1 MAMVISP
8 RSKIVTLVLLIG
20 IITLIALIITGVI
33 GIWRKTEKAP
43 NNGTKMVSSRLQQ
56 FTGYTATKHIS
67 TYIQQEMETQKS
79 SERRLLTFNVLTPSS
94 SALSR
99 ARRGTFKA
107 TTIFL
112 LISFYY
118 SPRRPNH
125 VRTFVTLEN
134 RGGLKGG
141 NPTDDESDSQHS
153 LLRHSH
159 SRMKFSVVLLVGSTP
174 LFGIDWFRS
183 VRSGKVL
190 QLRLDHQQT
199 SCLPTNLR
207 SRPKQAARQPIQQIV

>member
-8 RSKIVTLVLLIG
+8 RSKIVTLALLIG
-20 IITLIALIITGVI
+20 IITLVALIITGVI
-33 GIWRKTEKAP
+33 GFWHKTEKPP

-56 FTGYTATKHIS
+56 FTGYTATKHVK
-67 TYIQQEMETQKS
+67 TEKS
-79 SERRLLTFNVLTPSS
+79 SEHCLLTFNVLTPSS

-134 RGGLKGG
+134 SGGLKGG

-159 SRMKFSVVLLVGSTP
+159 SRMKFSVVLLVVEIERWIEPCNWFTTSNSP
-174 LFGIDWFRS
+174 LTEISLIHEDVSEDFETTHEELFD
-183 VRSGKVL
+183 
-190 QLRLDHQQT
+190 
-199 SCLPTNLR
+199 
-207 SRPKQAARQPIQQIV
+207 